1 MRSTLVCLALC
12 VCLAGAAGLSAASV
26 PVLGGRSF
34 GVSEA
39 TQATPPRFVKPAVSP
54 GESQPEFVP
63 APGQAPDASASAP
76 VSGDSRHPCADNMRA
91 GIDQTFEQARQGDTQ
106 AQYWL
111 GVHYEAGLCG
121 LCKDDPLAVV
131 WFKKAAE
138 AGMAEARF
146 ALGRR
151 CFFGVGVPQDLT
163 QGAYWMHLAAQQGH
177 AEAQYRFAGCLED
190 GLGVTEDK
198 AAAVYWYRKSA
209 ELGYPQAQNMLG
221 IFYING
227 TGVPRDAHTAS
238 IWFQRAAAQGYAT
251 AQFNLARN
259 YEMGEGVDRNREK
272 ALYWYQKA
280 ARQGDADAQSRL
292 EAF

>member
-1 MRSTLVCLALC
+1 MS
-12 VCLAGAAGLSAASV
+12 SASV
-26 PVLGGRSF
+26 PAFGGRSF
-34 GVSEA
+34 GVGEA
-39 TQATPPRFVKPAVSP
+39 TQATPQKFVSP
-54 GESQPEFVP
+54 AAPLGESPTDV
-63 APGQAPDASASAP
+63 ASATGQAPDAPASIQA
-76 VSGDSRHPCADNMRA
+76 SGDNQHPCADTMRA
-91 GIDQTFEQARQGDTQ
+91 SLEQTFEQAWQGDTQ

-111 GVHYEAGLCG
+111 GVHYETGLCG

-146 ALGRR
+146 ALGKR

-163 QGAYWMHLAAQQGH
+163 QGAYWMHLAAQQDH

-190 GLGVTEDK
+190 GLGVTVDK
-198 AAAVYWYRKSA
+198 AAAVYWYRRSA

-227 TGVPRDAHTAS
+227 SGVPRDAHTAF

-259 YEMGEGVDRNREK
+259 YEMGEGVDKNREK